1 MYNIKTMNKIAAVV
15 LERLPADSYTVGDG
29 VENEDGILVRSAK
42 LHDYPFPEKLWAIAR
57 AGAGVNNIPVDK
69 CSEAGIVVFNT
80 PGANANAVKE
90 LVICALLLASRDVIG
105 GAEWV
110 KAQAATN
117 GVEVADVVEKGKSA
131 FVGPE
136 LYRKTLGVVGLGA
149 IGALVANIALSL
161 GMEVYGYDPYLS
173 VDAAL
178 RLDRHIKVV
187 KELDALYA
195 NSDYVTLH
203 LPYMEATK
211 NTVNAAAIAKMK
223 DGVRIVNLAR
233 GGLVNDGDLIAALES
248 GKVAAYATDFPNNKL
263 VAAPHVVA
271 LPHLG
276 ASTPESEDNCAVM
289 AADELRDFLENGN
302 IKNSVNFPNVIMER
316 SGVQRLCVIHRNVPA
331 VIASI
336 TTQLSNAGVNVE
348 NMTNKSKG
356 EYAYTMVDAGAV
368 VGADPESC
376 EPDEWG
382 ITVLGPGTAIAA
394 GEIVK
399 PKTMLNSEHKEVS
412 R

>member
-1 MYNIKTMNKIAAVV
+1 MYNIKTMNKIAAVG
-15 LERLPADSYTVGDG
+15 LDRLPAGTYAVGDA
-29 VENEDGILVRSAK
+29 VKNEDGILVRSAK

-90 LVICALLLASRDVIG
+90 LVICALLLASRDVLG

-110 KAQAATN
+110 KAQAAS
-117 GVEVADVVEKGKSA
+117 GIEVADVVEKGKSA

-187 KELDALYA
+187 KELDTLYA
-195 NSDYVTLH
+195 NADYVTLH
-203 LPYMEATK
+203 LPYMEATR

-248 GKVAAYATDFPNNKL
+248 GKVACYATDFPNNRL
-263 VAAPHVVA
+263 LAAPHVVA

-276 ASTPESEDNCAVM
+276 ASTPESEDNCAAM
-289 AADELRDFLENGN
+289 AADELRDYLENGN

-316 SGVQRLCVIHRNVPA
+316 SGAQRLCVIHRNVPA

-356 EYAYTMVDAGAV
+356 EYAYTMVD
-368 VGADPESC
+368 VGSPVEGRVIDDIRA
-376 EPDEWG
+376 
-382 ITVLGPGTAIAA
+382 LPGMIRIRAI
-394 GEIVK
+394 
-399 PKTMLNSEHKEVS
+399 
-412 R
+412 

>member
-1 MYNIKTMNKIAAVV
+1 MYNIKTMNKIAAVG
-15 LERLPADSYTVGDG
+15 LDRLPAGTYAVGDA
-29 VENEDGILVRSAK
+29 VENEDAILVRSAK

-90 LVICALLLASRDVIG
+90 LVICALLLASRDVLG

-110 KAQAATN
+110 KAQAAS
-117 GVEVADVVEKGKSA
+117 GIEVADVVEKGKSA

-187 KELDALYA
+187 KELDTLYA
-195 NSDYVTLH
+195 NADYVTLH

-211 NTVNAAAIAKMK
+211 NTVNAAAIARMK

-248 GKVAAYATDFPNNKL
+248 GKVACYATDFPNNRL
-263 VAAPHVVA
+263 LAAPHVAA

-289 AADELRDFLENGN
+289 AADELKDYLENGN

-331 VIASI
+331 VIAQI
-336 TTQLSNAGVNVE
+336 TTQLGADGVNVE

-368 VGADPESC
+368 V
-376 EPDEWG
+376 DERS
-382 ITVLGPGTAIAA
+382 IENIRRVPGVIRMRV
-394 GEIVK
+394 I
-399 PKTMLNSEHKEVS
+399 
-412 R
+412 

>member
-1 MYNIKTMNKIAAVV
+1 VYNIKTMNKIAAVG
-15 LERLPADSYTVGDG
+15 LDRLPAGTYAVGDA
-29 VENEDGILVRSAK
+29 VENEDAILVRSAK
-42 LHDYPFPEKLWAIAR
+42 LHDYPFPEKLWAIAH
-57 AGAGVNNIPVDK
+57 K

-90 LVICALLLASRDVIG
+90 LVICALLLASRDVLG

-110 KAQAATN
+110 KAQAAS

-187 KELDALYA
+187 KELDTLYA
-195 NSDYVTLH
+195 NADYVTLH

-211 NTVNAAAIAKMK
+211 NTVNAAAIARMK

-248 GKVAAYATDFPNNKL
+248 GKVACYATDFPNNRL
-263 VAAPHVVA
+263 LAAPHVAA

-289 AADELRDFLENGN
+289 AADELKDYLENGN

-331 VIASI
+331 VIAQI
-336 TTQLSNAGVNVE
+336 TTQLGADGVNVE
-348 NMTNKSKG
+348 NLTNKSKG

-368 VGADPESC
+368 V
-376 EPDEWG
+376 DERS
-382 ITVLGPGTAIAA
+382 IENIRRVPGVIRMRV
-394 GEIVK
+394 I
-399 PKTMLNSEHKEVS
+399 
-412 R
+412 

>member
-1 MYNIKTMNKIAAVV
+1 MFNIKTMNKIAAVG
-15 LERLPADSYTVGDG
+15 LSRLPAENYTVGDS

-42 LHDYPFPEKLWAIAR
+42 LHDYNFPESLWAIAR
-57 AGAGVNNIPVDK
+57 AGAGVNNIPVDR

-90 LVICALLLASRDVIG
+90 LVICAMLLASRDVVG

-110 KAQAATN
+110 KAQAATE

-149 IGALVANIALSL
+149 IGALVANIGLSL
-161 GMEVYGYDPYLS
+161 GMDVYGYDPYLS

-187 KELDALYA
+187 KELDTLYA

-203 LPYMEATK
+203 LPYMESTK
-211 NTVNAAAIAKMK
+211 NTINAAAIAKMK
-223 DGVRIVNLAR
+223 DGVRLINLAR
-233 GGLVNDGDLIAALES
+233 GGLVNDDDLIAALDS
-248 GKVAAYATDFPNNKL
+248 GKVACYATDCPNNRL
-263 VAAPHVVA
+263 VATPTVVA

-289 AADELRDFLENGN
+289 AANELRDYLENGV
-302 IKNSVNFPNVIMER
+302 IKNSVNFPNVVMER
-316 SGVQRLCVIHRNVPA
+316 SGVQRLCIFHRNVPA

-336 TTQLSNAGVNVE
+336 TTQLGGSGVNVE
-348 NMTNKSKG
+348 NMTNKSRG
-356 EYAYTMVDAGAV
+356 EYAYTVVDVGSAV
-368 VGADPESC
+368 DGKVIED
-376 EPDEWG
+376 
-382 ITVLGPGTAIAA
+382 IRKVPGVMRLRVI
-394 GEIVK
+394 
-399 PKTMLNSEHKEVS
+399 
-412 R
+412 

>member
-1 MYNIKTMNKIAAVV
+1 MYNIKTMNKIAAVG
-15 LERLPADSYTVGDG
+15 LDRLPAGTYAVGDA
-29 VENEDGILVRSAK
+29 VENEDAILVRSAK
-42 LHDYPFPEKLWAIAR
+42 LLDYPFPEKLWAIAR

-90 LVICALLLASRDVIG
+90 LVICALLLASRDVLG

-110 KAQAATN
+110 KAQAAS

-187 KELDALYA
+187 KELDTLYA
-195 NSDYVTLH
+195 NADYVTLH

-211 NTVNAAAIAKMK
+211 NTVNAAAIARMK

-233 GGLVNDGDLIAALES
+233 GGLVNDEDMIAALES
-248 GKVAAYATDFPNNKL
+248 GRVAKYVTDFPDERITTVKN
-263 VAAPHVVA
+263 VIA

-289 AADELRDFLENGN
+289 AADELKDYLENGN

-331 VIASI
+331 VIAQI
-336 TTQLSNAGVNVE
+336 TTQLGADGVNVE
-348 NMTNKSKG
+348 NLTNKSKG

-368 VGADPESC
+368 V
-376 EPDEWG
+376 DERS
-382 ITVLGPGTAIAA
+382 IENIRRVPGVIRMRV
-394 GEIVK
+394 I
-399 PKTMLNSEHKEVS
+399 
-412 R
+412 

>member
-1 MYNIKTMNKIAAVV
+1 MFNIKTMNKIAAVG
-15 LERLPADSYTVGDG
+15 LDRLPAESYTVGDN

-42 LHDYPFPEKLWAIAR
+42 LHDYDFPASLWGIAR
-57 AGAGVNNIPVDK
+57 AGAGVNNIPIDK
-69 CSEAGIVVFNT
+69 CSKAGIVIFNT

-90 LVICALLLASRDVIG
+90 LVICAMLLASRDVVG

-110 KAQAATN
+110 KAQAGTE

-187 KELDALYA
+187 KELDTLYA

-223 DGVRIVNLAR
+223 DGVRLINLAR
-233 GGLVNDGDLIAALES
+233 GGLVNDDDLIAALES
-248 GKVAAYATDFPNNKL
+248 GKVACYATDFPNNRL

-289 AADELRDFLENGN
+289 AAGELRDYLENGN

-316 SGVQRLCVIHRNVPA
+316 SGIQRLCVIHRNVPA

-336 TTQLSNAGVNVE
+336 TTQLGDDGVNVE
-348 NMTNKSKG
+348 NMTNKSRG
-356 EYAYTMVDAGAV
+356 EYAYTIVD
-368 VGADPESC
+368 VGS
-376 EPDEWG
+376 
-382 ITVLGPGTAIAA
+382 TVDGKVIEDIRKVPGVIRMRV
-394 GEIVK
+394 I
-399 PKTMLNSEHKEVS
+399 
-412 R
+412 

>member
-1 MYNIKTMNKIAAVV
+1 MLQLGLLLIVYYNEVNIVYNIKTMNKIAAVG
-15 LERLPADSYTVGDG
+15 LDRLPAGTYAVGDA
-29 VENEDGILVRSAK
+29 VENEDAILVRSAK

-90 LVICALLLASRDVIG
+90 LVICALLLASRDVLG
-105 GAEWV
+105 GAAWV
-110 KAQAATN
+110 KAQAAS
-117 GVEVADVVEKGKSA
+117 GVEVANVVEKGKSA

-187 KELDALYA
+187 KELDTLYA
-195 NSDYVTLH
+195 NADYVTLH

-211 NTVNAAAIAKMK
+211 NTVNAAAIARMK

-248 GKVAAYATDFPNNKL
+248 GKVACYATDFPNNRL
-263 VAAPHVVA
+263 LAAPHVAA

-289 AADELRDFLENGN
+289 AADELKDYLENGN

-331 VIASI
+331 VIAQI
-336 TTQLSNAGVNVE
+336 TTQLGADGVNVE
-348 NMTNKSKG
+348 NLTNKSKG
-356 EYAYTMVDAGAV
+356 EYAYTMVDAGAGV
-368 VGADPESC
+368 
-376 EPDEWG
+376 DERS
-382 ITVLGPGTAIAA
+382 IENIRRVPGVIRMRV
-394 GEIVK
+394 I
-399 PKTMLNSEHKEVS
+399 
-412 R
+412 

>member
-1 MYNIKTMNKIAAVV
+1 MNKIAAVG
-15 LERLPADSYTVGDG
+15 LDRLPAGTYAVGDA
-29 VENEDGILVRSAK
+29 VENEDAILVRSAK

-90 LVICALLLASRDVIG
+90 LVICALLLASRDVLG

-110 KAQAATN
+110 KAQAAS

-187 KELDALYA
+187 KELDTLYA
-195 NSDYVTLH
+195 NADYVTLH

-211 NTVNAAAIAKMK
+211 NTVNAAAIARMK

-248 GKVAAYATDFPNNKL
+248 GKVACYATDFPNNRL
-263 VAAPHVVA
+263 LAAPHVAA

-289 AADELRDFLENGN
+289 AADELKDYLENGN

-331 VIASI
+331 VIAQI
-336 TTQLSNAGVNVE
+336 TTQLGADGVNVE
-348 NMTNKSKG
+348 NLTNKSKG

-368 VGADPESC
+368 V
-376 EPDEWG
+376 DERS
-382 ITVLGPGTAIAA
+382 IENIRRVPGVIRMRV
-394 GEIVK
+394 I
-399 PKTMLNSEHKEVS
+399 
-412 R
+412 

>member
-1 MYNIKTMNKIAAVV
+1 MFHIKTMNKIAAVG
-15 LERLPADSYTVGDG
+15 LEHLPADTYAVGD
-29 VENEDGILVRSAK
+29 ETANEDGILVRSAK
-42 LHDYPFPEKLWAIAR
+42 LHDYAFPDTLWAIAR

-90 LVICALLLASRDVIG
+90 LVICAMLLASRDVIG

-110 KAQAATN
+110 KAQAITD

-195 NSDYVTLH
+195 NSDYITLH
-203 LPYMEATK
+203 LPYMESTK
-211 NTVNAAAIAKMK
+211 DTVNAAAIAKMK
-223 DGVRIVNLAR
+223 DGVRLINLAR
-233 GGLVNDGDLIAALES
+233 GGLVNDADMIAALKS
-248 GKVAAYATDFPNNKL
+248 GKAARYVTDFPDNEIAL
-263 VAAPHVVA
+263 AEGVVA
-271 LPHLG
+271 IPHLG

-289 AADELRDFLENGN
+289 AANELRDFLENGN

-316 SGVQRLCVIHRNVPA
+316 SGAQRLCVIHRNVPA

-336 TTQLSNAGVNVE
+336 TTQLGDDGVNVE

-356 EYAYTMVDAGAV
+356 EYAYTMVD
-368 VGADPESC
+368 VGSPVGEKII
-376 EPDEWG
+376 EH
-382 ITVLGPGTAIAA
+382 IRRVPGVIRMRV
-394 GEIVK
+394 I
-399 PKTMLNSEHKEVS
+399 
-412 R
+412 

>member
-1 MYNIKTMNKIAAVV
+1 VYNIKTMNKIAAVG
-15 LERLPADSYTVGDG
+15 LDRLPAGTYAVGDA
-29 VENEDGILVRSAK
+29 VENEDAILVRSAK

-90 LVICALLLASRDVIG
+90 LVICALLLASRDVLG

-110 KAQAATN
+110 KAQAAS

-187 KELDALYA
+187 KELDTLYA
-195 NSDYVTLH
+195 NADYVTLH

-211 NTVNAAAIAKMK
+211 NTVNAAAIARMK

-248 GKVAAYATDFPNNKL
+248 GKVACYATDFPNNRL
-263 VAAPHVVA
+263 LAAPHVAA

-289 AADELRDFLENGN
+289 AADELKDYLENGN

-331 VIASI
+331 VIAQI
-336 TTQLSNAGVNVE
+336 TTQLGADGVNVE
-348 NMTNKSKG
+348 NLTNKSKG

-368 VGADPESC
+368 V
-376 EPDEWG
+376 DERS
-382 ITVLGPGTAIAA
+382 IENIRRVPGVIRMRV
-394 GEIVK
+394 I
-399 PKTMLNSEHKEVS
+399 
-412 R
+412 